1 MRENVFIHV
10 LCVCFCCNKVSFFS
24 VFLSNATDKKKKQK
38 QKFFFGSFFSRF
50 FFVNKMTGTISAMFS
65 NGDQHVILKIW
76 AKNGAIFQERFQI
89 EQTTFARVKYLAMR
103 VLLTSYSWAVDEA
116 ENYKLISI
124 ETKRMIDEEKTLSQE
139 EVKDG
144 G

>member
-1 MRENVFIHV
+1 
-10 LCVCFCCNKVSFFS
+10 
-24 VFLSNATDKKKKQK
+24 
-38 QKFFFGSFFSRF
+38 
-50 FFVNKMTGTISAMFS
+50 MTGTISAMFS
-65 NGDQHVILKIW
+65 NGEQHVILKIW
-76 AKNGAIFQERFQI
+76 AKNGANFQERFQI

-103 VLLTSYSWAVDEA
+103 VLLSNYSWAVDEA

-144 G
+144 DEYLLAEKLSKQQSIDEQVYNQPSILQNLIYLIK